1 MTDSGVPE
9 KGGAGEGGRQGF
21 WVVVVGLLVVL
32 TAFIVAV
39 LRYEQAAQAATA
51 LGPVTAVVGTLVG
64 AYFGVRVGS
73 AGREKAEAARQVES
87 NKVQKLAA
95 AAAPGVATQVLGV
108 EARGV
113 GVDR

>member
-1 MTDSGVPE
+1 MYDERRPE
-9 KGGAGEGGRQGF
+9 KGDAGDGGRQGF

-32 TAFIVAV
+32 AAFVVAV
-39 LRYEQAAQAATA
+39 LRFDRPPTQ
-51 LGPVTAVVGTLVG
+51 PPRSDRSPPVVGTLVG

-73 AGREKAEAARQVES
+73 TGREKAEAARQVES

-108 EARGV
+108 EGLPAEE
-113 GVDR
+113 